1 MKTLLATLACLLVLL
16 SLAACGDD
24 DDDDDDTTLTPSATA
39 TTSTMT
45 PAATTTAATSAAPS
59 PTLARICLPN
69 PDPAT
74 PDVNTVTAPVDFAQ
88 VTSPVQIT
96 GQISVFEAQFNIT
109 IYDAQGNVIADEPA
123 MSDEGQT
130 LAPFSVSVP
139 FTVTAPTP
147 ACIWVYDISNEDGV
161 AKQDVV
167 QIPVTLLP

>member
-24 DDDDDDTTLTPSATA
+24 DDDDTTTPTTSASA
-39 TTSTMT
+39 TTSATT
-45 PAATTTAATSAAPS
+45 PAATTAAATTAAPS

-109 IYDAQGNVIADEPA
+109 IYDAQGNVIADQPA
-123 MSDEGQT
+123 MSNEGQT
-130 LAPFSVSVP
+130 LAPFSASVP